1 MKMLPVVL
9 GSCLTVAVLLTAPR
23 ARSTAAETN
32 APASAG
38 YSAAVSGLAVDT
50 VKYEWRDGPRQRA
63 VPVKI
68 YYPQSGRGPFP
79 VVIFSHGLGGNR
91 DGYEYLGH
99 YWAQHGYVSVHLQHH
114 GSDSDLWQGVPP
126 AEVPKI
132 MQEAVANPQNAINRP
147 LDVRFAIDQLTALN
161 QAPGALEHRL
171 HLDRIGV
178 SGHSFGSFTTM
189 AIAGEAFVSPAG
201 RETSFADPRVKA
213 AVAMSSSVPRDEARW
228 NLAYANIRIPVF
240 HMTGT
245 KDDSPMGETKAAQRR
260 VPFDR
265 SPGPDQYLVTFQD
278 GDHMIFS
285 SRQRLQPGGEK
296 DARFHDL
303 IAQSTTAFW
312 DAYLKKDPKA
322 RGWLADG
329 GFAAFLQADGKF
341 EKKLR

>member
-1 MKMLPVVL
+1 MKKLPVVL
-9 GSCLTVAVLLTAPR
+9 GSSLTVVFLLTAFP
-23 ARSTAAETN
+23 ARSVPVETN
-32 APASAG
+32 APTTKG
-38 YSAAVSGLAVDT
+38 YAAAVSGLPVDT
-50 VKYEWRDGPRQRA
+50 VKYEWRDAQRQRT

-68 YYPQSGRGPFP
+68 YFPKTGSGPFP

-91 DGYEYLGH
+91 DGYEYLGR

-114 GSDSDLWQGVPP
+114 GSDSELWQEVPP
-126 AEVPKI
+126 TEIPKI

-161 QAPGALEHRL
+161 QAPGALEKRL
-171 HLDRIGV
+171 DLDRIGV

-189 AIAGEAFVSPAG
+189 AIAGEAFVTPAG

-228 NLAYANIRIPVF
+228 NSAYANIRIPVF

-265 SPGPDQYLVTFQD
+265 SHGPDQYLVTFQD

-285 SRQRLQPGGEK
+285 SRQKFQPGGEK

-303 IAQSTTAFW
+303 IAQSATAFW
-312 DAYLKKDPKA
+312 DAYLKQDSNAKT
-322 RGWLADG
+322 WLADG
-329 GFAAFLQADGKF
+329 GFAALLQMDGKF
-341 EKKLR
+341 EQKLR